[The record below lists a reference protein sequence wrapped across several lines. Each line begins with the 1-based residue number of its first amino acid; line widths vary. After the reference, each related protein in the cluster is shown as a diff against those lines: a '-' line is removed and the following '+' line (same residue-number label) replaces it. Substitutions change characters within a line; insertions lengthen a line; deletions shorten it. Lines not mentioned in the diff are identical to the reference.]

1 MKHQKIDRA
10 ARVWMVSRGP
20 DGRLQEQLDAELLE
34 RLNTADTD
42 EIAEAIIR
50 TAAEAEIS
58 KIRAW

>member
-10 ARVWMVSRGP
+10 ARVWTVSRGP
-20 DGRLQEQLDAELLE
+20 DGRLQEQLGPELLD
-34 RLNTADTD
+34 RLNSAESD

-50 TAAEAEIS
+50 TAAEAEIA